1 MKILITGAGGF
12 VGKHLAHWLKHA
24 YPEAELHGT
33 AYTGESTI
41 NDLMTIH
48 QIDLC
53 DTDGVLALLA
63 DILPDQ
69 IYHLAA
75 QSFVPRSFDAPWE
88 TLENNILSQLNL
100 ITVCIALAI
109 KPRIIITSSAEVY
122 GIVKPD
128 EVPIKE
134 TAELRPT
141 SPYGVSKIT
150 QDMLAKQ
157 YHTTHQIPLVRV
169 RAFNH
174 FGTGQNERFVAP
186 AFALQ
191 IAQIEAGLQEPV
203 MYVGDLSAKRD
214 FTDVRDIVRAYQLLA
229 EQGEAGEVYN
239 VASNISYSGQ
249 ELLDVLIGLSDVEI
263 RVEQDPAR
271 MRPTNLPIL
280 QGNYDRLHQ
289 VTGWRPEFTFAQSLA
304 DILDDC
310 RQRVA
315 ENNARRE

>member
-1 MKILITGAGGF
+1 LKILITGAGGF
-12 VGKHLAHWLKHA
+12 VGQHLAHWLKKA
-24 YPEAELHGT
+24 YPDAQLHGT

-53 DTDGVLALLA
+53 DVDRVLALLT
-63 DILPDQ
+63 DIQPEQ

-88 TLENNILSQLNL
+88 TLQNNILGQLNL
-100 ITVCIALAI
+100 ITACIELGI
-109 KPRIIITSSAEVY
+109 KPRIIVTGSAEVY
-122 GIVKPD
+122 GIVSPD
-128 EVPIKE
+128 EVPIIE

-141 SPYGVSKIT
+141 SPYAVSKIT

-157 YHTTHQIPLVRV
+157 YHISHQIPLIRV

-174 FGTGQNERFVAP
+174 FGVGQNERFVAP
-186 AFALQ
+186 AFAIQ
-191 IAQIEAGLQEPV
+191 IAKIEAGLQEPV

-229 EQGEAGEVYN
+229 EHGEAGEVYN
-239 VASNISYSGQ
+239 VSSNMSYSGQ
-249 ELLDVLIGLSDVEI
+249 ELLDILIGLSDVEI

-271 MRPTNLPIL
+271 MRPTHLPIL

-289 VTGWRPEFTFAQSLA
+289 ATGWLPEFTFAQSLA

-315 ENNARRE
+315 QNARRE